1 MPLVR
6 TRLHRND
13 SIQRTFTPSC
23 SAAIMRQ
30 IGTALARVR
39 RTGKGGWRSSFQV
52 KKRVP
57 TMTLFRLL
65 CTFCLAGPLAVTG
78 FAASANAQDRIHL
91 YTNAAEIGEVTRD
104 GGVSLADPLAVFNT
118 VLKNLPDRVDVYPT
132 ENYFYFRFT
141 QNGAVYAGNI
151 RLAAADR
158 DQGKV
163 NFAYSEQPTD
173 WNPNPRNHHVV
184 LGREQGVS
192 VDKAGPLA
200 YRVEGA
206 GKAVIFALNDLSAVK
221 LPREMA
227 RADETFLGPVFDESG
242 IRFFL
247 MFNARLKLFHFL
259 LDETVPVADKF
270 VPVKGTAPIE
280 FGRRT
285 GFALYPFEGRK
296 ILIGVDAR
304 QSRLNTYFDGPF
316 DQLPENFIEGETLRA
331 AILAVDPGVKGKI
344 DRLGN
349 FADGS
354 GRYLIH
360 PYMLY
365 RQPADLAVFAR
376 CAGAKTVAAKDR
388 AACFVIDDEEAQR
401 KNPRPLAL
409 KRR

>member
-1 MPLVR
+1 MMEVR
-6 TRLHRND
+6 LAAAVRL
-13 SIQRTFTPSC
+13 
-23 SAAIMRQ
+23 
-30 IGTALARVR
+30 ALA
-39 RTGKGGWRSSFQV
+39 FA
-52 KKRVP
+52 
-57 TMTLFRLL
+57 
-65 CTFCLAGPLAVTG
+65 LAGLGQRAE
-78 FAASANAQDRIHL
+78 AQDRIHL
-91 YTNAAEIGEVTRD
+91 HTNAAEIGEVTRD
-104 GGVSLADPLAVFNT
+104 GGVSLADPLAVFNA
-118 VLKNLPDRVDVYPT
+118 VLKNLPDRVEVYPT

-158 DQGKV
+158 DRQKV

-184 LGREQGVS
+184 LGQEQGIA
-192 VDKAGPLA
+192 VDKIGPSA

-206 GKAVIFALNDLSAVK
+206 GKAVTFALNDLSAVK

-227 RADETFLGPVFDESG
+227 RPDETFLGPVFDESG

-247 MFNARLKLFHFL
+247 TFNSRLKLFHFL
-259 LDETVPVADKF
+259 LDETVPVADRF
-270 VPVKGTAPIE
+270 MPVKAAAPIE
-280 FGRRT
+280 IGRRT
-285 GFALYPFEGRK
+285 GFAFYPFDGRK
-296 ILIGVDAR
+296 ILVGVDAR

-316 DQLPENFIEGETLRA
+316 DQLPENFIEGETLRT

-349 FADGS
+349 FSDGS

-365 RQPADLAVFAR
+365 RQPVDLAVFAR
-376 CAGAKTVAAKDR
+376 CATAKAVAAKDR
-388 AACFVIDDEEAQR
+388 TACFVIDDEEAQR
-401 KNPRPLAL
+401 KNPRPLAM

>member
-1 MPLVR
+1 MPAAHASRGIGRV
-6 TRLHRND
+6 
-13 SIQRTFTPSC
+13 QRTFARSR
-23 SAAIMRQ
+23 SAAVVRQ
-30 IGTALARVR
+30 NGTAATQAYRV
-39 RTGKGGWRSSFQV
+39 GIGGWGRGLWQ
-52 KKRVP
+52 RVA
-57 TMTLFRLL
+57 TMMEVRLAAAVR
-65 CTFCLAGPLAVTG
+65 LALA
-78 FAASANAQDRIHL
+78 FALVGLGQRAEAQDRIHL
-91 YTNAAEIGEVTRD
+91 HTNAAEIGEVTRD
-104 GGVSLADPLAVFNT
+104 GGVSLADPLAVFNA
-118 VLKNLPDRVDVYPT
+118 VLKNLPDRVEVYPT

-141 QNGAVYAGNI
+141 QNGAVHAGNI

-163 NFAYSEQPTD
+163 NFAYNEQPTD

-184 LGREQGVS
+184 LGRDQGIA
-192 VDKAGPLA
+192 VDKIGPLA

-206 GKAVIFALNDLSAVK
+206 GKAVTFALNDLFTVK
-221 LPREMA
+221 LPGEMA

-247 MFNARLKLFHFL
+247 TFNTRLKLFHFL

-270 VPVKGTAPIE
+270 MPVKGAAPIE
-280 FGRRT
+280 IGKRT
-285 GFALYPFEGRK
+285 GFAFYPFDGRK
-296 ILIGVDAR
+296 ILVGVDAR

-316 DQLPENFIEGETLRA
+316 DQLPENFIEGEALRT

-365 RQPADLAVFAR
+365 RQTADLAVFAR
-376 CAGAKTVAAKDR
+376 CTTAKAVAAKDR